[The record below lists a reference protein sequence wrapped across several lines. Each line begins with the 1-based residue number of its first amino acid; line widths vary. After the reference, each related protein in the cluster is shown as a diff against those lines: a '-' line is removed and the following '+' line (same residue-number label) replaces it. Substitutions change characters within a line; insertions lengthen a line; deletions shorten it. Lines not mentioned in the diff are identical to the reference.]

1 MLEININDVIG
12 VLNTCKPYLIALA
25 CVLVGAIVVTI
36 VSRKLAA
43 HKKYMARCQAWLA
56 FALALVVA
64 LNLIAFGP
72 MSTLISLATGN
83 GTVQQETADQ
93 AAAVAEE
100 IAGEGM
106 VMLKNDGMLP
116 LKEQKNLNLFG
127 WASTKPVYGGAGSGS
142 INDLWPIVSLEEGLQ
157 NAGFTL
163 NTELHDFYANYTSAR
178 PKMSE
183 SKQAWT
189 LPEPPVE
196 LYTDEMME
204 NAKEFSDTAVV
215 VIARIGGEGYNDM
228 PKDLSKVSYD
238 SNSDKYDDFPAG
250 SHYLELSKTERDMI
264 DLVCENFEN
273 VVLVYNSAHSF
284 ELGFVEEHPQIK
296 SVLWCPG
303 TGNVGFNALGKIL
316 NGEVNPSGRTSDTF
330 VYDLTNT
337 PWWNNS
343 DQLVYDNMEDYVA
356 TTMFGE
362 MKFALSP
369 KFTNY
374 VEGIYVG
381 YKWYETAA
389 AEGFLDYDTT
399 VQYPFGYGLSYTTF
413 TQEMGP
419 ISEKDGQISFDVTV
433 TNTGSVAGKDVVEVY
448 SNPPYT
454 NGGIEKSAANLITF
468 DKTDLLQPGEA
479 QTLTITFPVD
489 ELASFDMNNNKCYI
503 LEKGDYVLSINRDS
517 HNVIQ
522 SQTYTVAEDKLYNT
536 EGEGHLGDQTPAEA
550 LFDFAN
556 GGLTY
561 LSRADG
567 FANYEQATAAPASLS
582 MPEEYRKDY
591 YVNDKFDYTMYL
603 DDSVEMPTT
612 GAKNGIK
619 LVELRGKDYDDPMW
633 EQLLDQLTVQEMSN
647 LTGKAGFQTAEIPS
661 IGKVGTVDCDGPASI
676 NNNFTRTGSIGFPV
690 AVMIA
695 CTWNDDL
702 AYEFGENIGEMANEM
717 NVNGW
722 YAPAMNTHRTPFG
735 GRNFEYY
742 SEDGVLAGHIAAN
755 AVAGAKSRGVYAY
768 IKHFAMYD
776 SNAMMVS
783 VWFNEQSMREIYL
796 KPFEYCVKQ
805 GDAGAVMEAW
815 CYLGNRWAGG
825 SSELLKNVLRDEWGF
840 KGFVLTD
847 NFANGGWGFMNAD
860 LAFNNGVDALL
871 TTYDSATNHMQDLS
885 APSNVA
891 TLRQASKNIL
901 YTVVNSSA
909 YADENLHAGL
919 AGWQIAAIV
928 VDVVLAVVLILL
940 EMRTVKNFRK
950 KKQEVLAAEN
960 KANENE

>member
-25 CVLVGAIVVTI
+25 CVIVAVIAIVI
-36 VSRKLAA
+36 ACRKMAT
-43 HKKYMARCQAWLA
+43 HKKFMVRSQALIAGLLA
-56 FALALVVA
+56 VVVVV
-64 LNLIAFGP
+64 NLIAFGP

-83 GTVQQETADQ
+83 GTVTQETADE
-93 AAAVAEE
+93 ASVVAEE

-106 VMLKNDGMLP
+106 VMLKNDNMLP
-116 LKEQKNLNLFG
+116 LTEQKNLNLFG
-127 WASTKPVYGGAGSGS
+127 WASINPVYGGAGSGS

-163 NTELHDFYANYTSAR
+163 NTELHDFYANYTSNR

-189 LPEPPVE
+189 LPEPPVST
-196 LYTDEMME
+196 YTDEMMQ
-204 NAKEFSDTAVV
+204 NAKEFSDVAVV
-215 VIARIGGEGYNDM
+215 VISRIGGEGYNDM
-228 PKDLSKVSYD
+228 PKDVSKVAYD
-238 SNSDKYDDFPAG
+238 SNSEEYNDFPEG
-250 SHYLELSKTERDMI
+250 SHYLELSQSERNMI
-264 DLVCENFEN
+264 DLVCKNFDN
-273 VVLVYNSAHSF
+273 VLLVYNSAHSF
-284 ELGFVEEHPQIK
+284 ELGFVNEFPQIK

-303 TGNVGFNALGKIL
+303 TGNVGFNALGKIVS
-316 NGEVNPSGRTSDTF
+316 GEVNPSGRTSDTF

-343 DQLVYDNMEDYVA
+343 DQLVYSNMEDMVA

-362 MKFALSP
+362 REFKLNP

-413 TQEMGP
+413 EQKMGD
-419 ISEKDGQISFDVTV
+419 ITVADGNINFDVTV

-454 NGGIEKSAANLITF
+454 NGGIEKSAANLITM
-468 DKTDLLQPGEA
+468 DKTALLQPGESEVVS
-479 QTLTITFPVD
+479 ISFPVD
-489 ELASFDMNNNKCYI
+489 DLASFDSKNNKCYI
-503 LEKGDYVLSINRDS
+503 LEKGDYIISINKDS
-517 HNVIQ
+517 HNVID
-522 SQTYTVAEDKLYNT
+522 SKVFTVEADKLFNT
-536 EGEGHLGDQTPAEA
+536 EGHSGDLIPATSV
-550 LFDFAN
+550 FDFAE
-556 GGLTY
+556 GDVTY
-561 LSRADG
+561 LSRADQ
-567 FANYEQATAAPASLS
+567 FANYAEATAAPADLA
-582 MPEEYRKDY
+582 MAEKYMEGY
-591 YVNDKFDYTMYL
+591 YNNANFDYNTYV
-603 DDSVEMPTT
+603 DPNAEMPTT
-612 GAKNGIK
+612 GAKNGLK
-619 LVELRGKDYDDPMW
+619 LADLRGKEYDDPMW
-633 EQLLDQLTVQEMSN
+633 ETLLDQMTVAEMSN
-647 LTGKAGFQTAEIPS
+647 LTGLAGFQTAEVPS
-661 IGKVGTVDCDGPASI
+661 IGKVATIDCDGPASI

-695 CTWNDDL
+695 CTWNEDL
-702 AYEFGENIGEMANEM
+702 AYEFGENIGKMANEM

-742 SEDGVLAGHIAAN
+742 SEDGVLAGKIASS

-783 VWFNEQSMREIYL
+783 IWSNEQSMREIYL
-796 KPFEYCVKQ
+796 KPFEISVKE
-805 GDAGAVMEAW
+805 GGAGAVMEAW
-815 CYLGNRWAGG
+815 CYLGNRWAGA
-825 SSELLKNVLRDEWGF
+825 SSELLKTVLRDEWGF

-847 NFANGGWGFMNAD
+847 NFANGGWGYMNAD
-860 LAFNNGVDALL
+860 IAFNNGVDALL
-871 TTYDSATNHMQDLS
+871 TTYDSGPNHMKNLKDPAS
-885 APSNVA
+885 VA
-891 TLRQASKNIL
+891 TLRNASKNIL

-909 YADENLHAGL
+909 YAEENVHSGL
-919 AGWQIAAIV
+919 ANWQIAAIA
-928 VDVVLAVVLILL
+928 VDVVLAAVLVLI
-940 EMRTVKNFRK
+940 EVRTVKSYKN
-950 KKQEVLAAEN
+950 KKQFAVEPAAKTE
-960 KANENE
+960 E

>member
-12 VLNTCKPYLIALA
+12 VLNTCMPYLIALA

-36 VSRKLAA
+36 ACHKMAA
-43 HKKYMARCQAWLA
+43 HKKYMARCQAWIA
-56 FALALVVA
+56 FALAMVVV
-64 LNLIAFGP
+64 LNMIAFGP

-83 GTVQQETADQ
+83 GTVHQETADK

-106 VMLKNDGMLP
+106 VMLKNDNMLP
-116 LKEQKNLNLFG
+116 LTEQKNLNLFG

-196 LYTDEMME
+196 MYTDEMME
-204 NAKEFSDTAVV
+204 NAKKFSDTAVI

-228 PKDLSKVSYD
+228 PKDLTKVAYD
-238 SNSDKYDDFPAG
+238 SNSEKYDDFPAG
-250 SHYLELSKTERDMI
+250 SHYLELSQTERDMV
-264 DLVCENFEN
+264 DLVCENFDN
-273 VVLVYNSAHSF
+273 VLLVYNSAHAF
-284 ELGFVEEHPQIK
+284 ELGFVEEHPEIK

-316 NGEVNPSGRTSDTF
+316 SGEVNPSGRTSDTF

-343 DQLVYDNMEDYVA
+343 DQLPYENMEDYVA

-362 MKFALSP
+362 MKFDLAP

-419 ISEKDGQISFDVTV
+419 INEQDGQISFDVAV

-479 QTLTITFPVD
+479 QTLTITFSVD
-489 ELASFDMNNNKCYI
+489 ELASFDADNNKCYV

-522 SQTYTVAEDKLYNT
+522 SRTYTVAEDKLYNT
-536 EGEGHLGDQTPAEA
+536 EGHSGDQTPAVS
-550 LFDFAN
+550 LFDFAD

-567 FANYEQATAAPASLS
+567 FANYEQATAAPATLE
-582 MPEEYRKDY
+582 MPEESRKDY
-591 YVNDKFDYTMYL
+591 YINSNFDYTTYL
-603 DDSVEMPTT
+603 DENAEMPTT

-619 LVELRGKDYDDPMW
+619 LQELRGKDYDDPMW
-633 EQLLDQLTVQEMSN
+633 DQLLDQLTVQEMSS

-661 IGKVGTVDCDGPASI
+661 IGKVATVDCDGPASI

-702 AYEFGENIGEMANEM
+702 AYEFGENIGDMATEMH
-717 NVNGW
+717 VNGW

-783 VWFNEQSMREIYL
+783 VWFDEQAMREIYL

-805 GDAGAVMEAW
+805 GGANAVMEAW
-815 CYLGNRWAGG
+815 CYLGNRWAGASG
-825 SSELLKNVLRDEWGF
+825 ELLKNVLRDEWGF

-860 LAFNNGVDALL
+860 IAFNNGVDALL

-909 YADENLHAGL
+909 YADENLNAGL

-928 VDVVLAVVLILL
+928 VDVVLAVILVLL
-940 EMRTVKNFRK
+940 EMRTFNTWRK
-950 KKQEVLAAEN
+950 KKQAVLAAEAE
-960 KANENE
+960 ANENK